1 MKRSQFFFRD
11 PNFIRLLKFVVPYRR
26 RLGLALL
33 CMIGY
38 GATDGVVPLLIR
50 SILDDVFGNR
60 DERMLYVLPAVLVG
74 FAVVRGV
81 FGFSQ
86 QYLMSSVGLRIVR
99 DIRNRISRHLLTLSA
114 SFFDRHS
121 TGALIS
127 RVTNDSLLVRQALT
141 DSVTSVLRDSVRVIA
156 LLATAIYLDPLL
168 GVIAFVGFP
177 LGLIPVLRFGKKVR
191 KFSRSGQDQFGGL
204 TGALHEAIVGHSVVH
219 AFSLEDPLS
228 KRFERENDELTS
240 TLMKAE
246 KYGALSGPTNEII
259 ACVVIG
265 GVILYG
271 GLSVIGGVRTQ
282 GDFIA
287 FVTSL
292 FLLYEPLKKL
302 SRANTIF
309 QTGLSAAER
318 IFEVLDTEP
327 EIASVPGATAQL
339 PMNPS
344 IEFRDVSFRYKTEAA
359 REEGTDDWALRHV
372 TLAVPAGSTLAV
384 VGMSGGGKSTL
395 ARLVPRFYDAD
406 EGSVMIGGRDVRDY
420 TLDALRGGIAI
431 VSQHTFLF
439 NDTVARNIAFGR
451 LGATRDE
458 ILSAARAANAYD
470 FIMRLPQGFDTNI
483 GEGGQRLSGGERARV
498 AIARALLRNAPILI
512 LDEATAALDS
522 ESERAVQQAIDRLM
536 KDRTAIVIA
545 HRLATVR
552 DADAIAVFSRGRIV
566 EVGRHSELLA
576 RNGEYAKLCA
586 IQFQRGDVAPENG
599 QTSDAQEAV
608 HA

>member
-1 MKRSQFFFRD
+1 MKKSALFFRD
-11 PNFIRLLKFVVPYRR
+11 PNFRRLLRFVLPYRQ
-26 RLGLALL
+26 RLVFALL

-74 FAVVRGV
+74 FAVVRGT
-81 FGFSQ
+81 FGFLQ
-86 QYLMSSVGLRIVR
+86 QYLMSTVGLRIVR
-99 DIRNRISRHLLTLSA
+99 DLRNRISRHLLTLSP
-114 SFFDRHS
+114 SFFDRNS
-121 TGALIS
+121 TGTLIS

-141 DSVTSVLRDSVRVIA
+141 DAVTSVLRDSVRVLA
-156 LLATAIYLDPLL
+156 LLATAIYLDPVL

-228 KRFERENDELTS
+228 KRFEQENDDLTR

-287 FVTSL
+287 FVTAL

-302 SRANTIF
+302 SRTNTIF
-309 QTGLSAAER
+309 QTGLAAAER
-318 IFEVLDTEP
+318 IFEVLDTAP
-327 EIASVPGATAQL
+327 EISNRPGATAAL
-339 PMNPS
+339 PQETTIRFEN
-344 IEFRDVSFRYKTEAA
+344 VSFRYASQRSESA
-359 REEGTDDWALRHV
+359 EGQSEWALRNV
-372 TLAVPAGSTLAV
+372 NLVVPAGTTLAL

-395 ARLVPRFYDAD
+395 ARLVPRFYDVD
-406 EGSVMIGGRDVRDY
+406 EGRVTLGGQDIRSY
-420 TLDALRGGIAI
+420 TLESLRGGIAL

-451 LGATRDE
+451 LGATQEE
-458 ILSAARAANAYD
+458 IVEAARAANAYD
-470 FIMRLPQGFDTNI
+470 FIMRLPQGFETSV
-483 GEGGQRLSGGERARV
+483 GEQGQRLSGGERARI

-552 DADAIAVFSRGRIV
+552 NANAIAVFSRGQVV
-566 EVGRHSELLA
+566 EFGTHNELMS
-576 RNGEYAKLCA
+576 RGGEYAKLCA
-586 IQFQRGDVAPENG
+586 IQFQTEGTESVSFE
-599 QTSDAQEAV
+599 QEAV
-608 HA
+608 HG